1 MAALNLGVAR
11 PASGYYGKY
20 RGTVLGNMDPEQIGR
35 IQVEVADVGE
45 ALSSGWAMP
54 CVPIAGLQSGIFVVP
69 PIGAQV
75 WVEFEAGDPDRPI
88 WTGGFWA
95 NAAEIPAS
103 ASASPM
109 TLVLQT
115 TDQVALILSDA
126 PPTAASGGLIMKSPG
141 GATIVVN
148 DAGVFISNG
157 KGATITLI
165 GPTVDINAGGLTVD

>member
-1 MAALNLGVAR
+1 MRASNLGVAR
-11 PASGYYGKY
+11 PASEYYGKY
-20 RGTVLGNMDPEQIGR
+20 RGTVVANTDPEQIGR
-35 IQVEVADVGE
+35 IQVEVADVAG
-45 ALSSGWAMP
+45 ALSSSWAMP
-54 CVPIAGLQSGIFVVP
+54 CVPVAGPQSGIFVVP

-95 NAAEIPAS
+95 NAATVPGS
-103 ASASPM
+103 ASVSPM

-126 PPTAASGGLIMKSPG
+126 PPTSASGGLIVRSPG

-148 DAGVFISNG
+148 DAGIYISNG
-157 KGATITLI
+157 KGATITLV
-165 GPTVDINAGGLTVD
+165 GPTVDINSGGLTVD